1 MFDKNFK
8 DQLIEE
14 ITDPFFST
22 KWNYCFSSSVPIV
35 SCIMCLEFIDH
46 FELNSFKQLVFHR
59 SPTFPSQQF
68 NKSIHPD
75 QYLPVHLS
83 ITFS

>member
-1 MFDKNFK
+1 
-8 DQLIEE
+8 
-14 ITDPFFST
+14 
-22 KWNYCFSSSVPIV
+22 
-35 SCIMCLEFIDH
+35 MCLEFIDH